1 MESAGRGVNNR
12 TCPPERHREGT
23 RFIKDNMTNE
33 QELRVE
39 VAAIEA
45 ESARERKVIADAQV
59 TIAQAQARL
68 AAQEI
73 EKTEVYLGFI
83 AAQEQGKE

>member
-23 RFIKDNMTNE
+23 RFIKDNMTE
-33 QELRVE
+33 QTLRTKG
-39 VAAIEA
+39 AAIDLK
-45 ESARERKVIADAQV
+45 SAQDRKVIADAQV

-73 EKTEVYLGFI
+73 EKTEVYLEFI
-83 AAQEQGKE
+83 AAQEKGKE

>member
-1 MESAGRGVNNR
+1 
-12 TCPPERHREGT
+12 
-23 RFIKDNMTNE
+23 MTE
-33 QELRVE
+33 QTLRAKG
-39 VAAIEA
+39 AAIDL
-45 ESARERKVIADAQV
+45 ESARDRKVIADAQV

>member
-1 MESAGRGVNNR
+1 
-12 TCPPERHREGT
+12 
-23 RFIKDNMTNE
+23 MTE
-33 QELRVE
+33 QTLRAKG
-39 VAAIEA
+39 AAIDLK
-45 ESARERKVIADAQV
+45 SAQDRKVIADAQV

-73 EKTEVYLGFI
+73 EKTEVYLEFI